1 MMLSEGKIKNI
12 MENFDVGELE
22 KVFTTV
28 KSGFQSDNCHIR
40 TNKGDYILRQ
50 FYDTAENV
58 EYIMEVYDYL
68 SGHGIKTSKPIT
80 TKEGTFSLLY
90 EDNVIVVQT
99 FIPGTYYESLD
110 KIESVLSFYGYEL
123 GRIHQVFLKMV
134 EEKSKERF
142 SRKQWDSIS
151 YVKEASKEYLPN
163 NEYIKQQYEIW
174 EQEII
179 FLPKEKLTKAI
190 IHGDVG
196 PKDFFFKDE
205 IYMGIIDFNAAH
217 LDFLLFDIAPMMM
230 YCDLYRPERREHYN
244 TFITAYLAEA
254 PIAKEEL
261 KWLHLVLRTRWLLQI
276 LLHQSRYVEG
286 ITQGLESGKVEE
298 NLDGVRD
305 GENFLKTTSKVSKDF
320 YFEAIRIKEL

>member
-1 MMLSEGKIKNI
+1 MVILSNRKIKNI
-12 MENFDVGELE
+12 VEYFNVGELD

-28 KSGFQSDNCHIR
+28 KSGFQSDNYHIR
-40 TNKGDYILRQ
+40 TNKGDYILRHI
-50 FYDTAENV
+50 YDTVENV

-80 TKEGTFSLLY
+80 TKEGKFSLLY
-90 EDNVIVVQT
+90 KSNVIVVQT
-99 FIPGTYYESLD
+99 FIPGTYYESSD
-110 KIESVLSFYGYEL
+110 KTESALSFYGNEL

-134 EEKSKERF
+134 EEKGKERL
-142 SRKQWDSIS
+142 SSKQWDSIS
-151 YVKEASKEYLPN
+151 YVKEASEEYLPN
-163 NEYIKQQYEIW
+163 NEYIQQQYEVW
-174 EQEII
+174 EQEIN
-179 FLPKEKLTKAI
+179 FFPKDRLTKAV

-196 PKDFFFKDE
+196 PKDFFFKDGNF
-205 IYMGIIDFNAAH
+205 MGIIDFNAAH

-230 YCDLYRPERREHYN
+230 YCDLYRPERKEHYN
-244 TFITAYLAEA
+244 AFITAYIAEA
-254 PIAKEEL
+254 PISKEEL

-305 GENFLKTTSKVSKDF
+305 GESFLKITNKTPKDF
-320 YFEAIRIKEL
+320 YFKTIKE